1 MSDAK
6 PKAAPSPKKT
16 EPVATVTVPPPV
28 YSPDEA
34 SGHLNPKPKVK
45 KEK

>member
-16 EPVATVTVPPPV
+16 EPAATVTVPPPV
-28 YSPDEA
+28 YSPDVA
-34 SGHLNPKPKVK
+34 SGHMNPKPKVK

>member
-28 YSPDEA
+28 YEPD
-34 SGHLNPKPKVK
+34 SVSSQHTPKPKVK